1 MASTSR
7 GGRTYLSTPTSTGPP
22 GYIETLERSDESVD
36 RAEAFARHAVRVWSL
51 DPVAD
56 RVALVMR
63 ELASNAVAFGT
74 RGSICAAVRRVERRA
89 VRVEVTDHARTLPVL
104 APAASSGLRRVDE
117 IAADWGTEPR
127 SWGGKT
133 VWATVRE

>member
-7 GGRTYLSTPTSTGPP
+7 GGRTYLSTPTPTGPP
-22 GYIETLERSDESVD
+22 GYIEMLDRSDESAA

-51 DPVAD
+51 DPLTD

-63 ELASNAVAFGT
+63 ELACNAVQFGS
-74 RGSICAAVRRVERRA
+74 RGAICVIVRRIESRV
-89 VRVEVTDHARTLPVL
+89 VRVEVTDHARAVPFL
-104 APAASSGLRRVDE
+104 APGASSGLRRVDE
-117 IAADWGTEPR
+117 VAAEWGTERR